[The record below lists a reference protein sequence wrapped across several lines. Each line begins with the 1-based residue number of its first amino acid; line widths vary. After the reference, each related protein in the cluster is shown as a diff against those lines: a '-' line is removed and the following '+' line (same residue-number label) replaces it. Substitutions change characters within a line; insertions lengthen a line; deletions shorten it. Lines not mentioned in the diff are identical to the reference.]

1 MDDHVVNTQTKADKR
16 RRILS
21 AAAVVFSQKGFHQ
34 AKMDEIAAR
43 AGVAKGTLYYNFSS
57 KSKLFSA
64 TVTEGIDAII
74 DKIRVQLDSDMPF
87 AEHFRKL
94 IQCNV
99 ALYLQY
105 SDLARIVFNEVTSG
119 IDDDIL
125 ADIQTARAR
134 YIDCVAEQL
143 EDGQRSGHIKDVNLR
158 LTAAAIVGMLDNLCN
173 QHLRDPS
180 SVDKDQLVD
189 LLFDLLSSG
198 LIRESKPPGG
208 VG

>member
-1 MDDHVVNTQTKADKR
+1 MAPDSIPTWRDFYTMYRTDKR
-16 RRILS
+16 KKILS
-21 AAAVVFSQKGFHQ
+21 AAATVFSTKGFHQ
-34 AKMDEIAAR
+34 ARMDEIAER

-64 TVTEGIDAII
+64 TVTEGIDEII
-74 DKIRVQLDSDMPF
+74 DKIRGQLLDSGIPF

-99 ALYLQY
+99 ALYLQH

-119 IDDDIL
+119 IDDEIL
-125 ADIQTARAR
+125 ADIQTARTR

-158 LTAAAIVGMLDNLCN
+158 LTAVAIVGMLDNLCN

-180 SVDKDQLVD
+180 SVGRDQLVD

-198 LIRESKPPGG
+198 LTR
-208 VG
+208 